1 MLTRSLRSCL
11 ALCVALAFAGV
22 AVAAL
27 EIDDYASAAAAY
39 QRGDFAEAWR
49 IWQPLARDGD
59 VDAQFSLGMM
69 CAREPPIP
77 DCDAATAVRWYT
89 RAAEAGHRLAQF
101 SLGTAL
107 REGRGVARDEAKAR
121 YWFGKAATQGLPA
134 ARDALGTPAVELT
147 GAPSGLASEASGD
160 ETTQPEQES
169 SATNGQSS
177 ATVEQLPVDEPQPTA
192 VGKSAAMPG
201 QPTASAATS
210 SGTAVPHQDVE
221 WLAAQDPERYTA
233 QLAASPDEAGL
244 RDLRRRHALE
254 ERAHVVCAQS
264 MCYLLLGAFI
274 SREDAWTAIATL
286 PERARADK
294 PWPRAFSYYQS
305 RSR

>member
-1 MLTRSLRSCL
+1 MH
-11 ALCVALAFAGV
+11 AGQLP
-22 AVAAL
+22 AVP
-27 EIDDYASAAAAY
+27 DRPAAAA
-39 QRGDFAEAWR
+39 
-49 IWQPLARDGD
+49 
-59 VDAQFSLGMM
+59 
-69 CAREPPIP
+69 EPPSGP
-77 DCDAATAVRWYT
+77 
-89 RAAEAGHRLAQF
+89 
-101 SLGTAL
+101 
-107 REGRGVARDEAKAR
+107 
-121 YWFGKAATQGLPA
+121 
-134 ARDALGTPAVELT
+134 
-147 GAPSGLASEASGD
+147 GAPQKDA
-160 ETTQPEQES
+160 
-169 SATNGQSS
+169 
-177 ATVEQLPVDEPQPTA
+177 
-192 VGKSAAMPG
+192 
-201 QPTASAATS
+201 
-210 SGTAVPHQDVE
+210 E